1 MLLLSFCDTLG
12 DVSSEYCGER
22 TGANQRMRVDSVCFR
37 DVSRAN
43 HRKPSKIVIF
53 TEPAIVQH

>member
-1 MLLLSFCDTLG
+1 
-12 DVSSEYCGER
+12 
-22 TGANQRMRVDSVCFR
+22 MRVDSVCFR